1 MTDSA
6 TASWTEYGE
15 ARGGRP
21 HTVSGSV
28 QVLADL
34 HSPELG
40 DGREILA
47 YLPPSYRT
55 SDRRYPVLYMHDG
68 QNLFDASTSFSG
80 EWGVDETMQ
89 EASRAGI
96 EAIVVGIP
104 NAGERRTAEYSPFED
119 DRFGG
124 GEGDAYLDFIL
135 RTLKPR
141 IDADFRTLPG
151 REHTGLFGSS
161 LGGLISIYGFFRHPD
176 HFGFVGAMSPAFWF
190 AERAIFPFV
199 RGAPFNLG
207 RIYLDVGT
215 EEGAH
220 TVRDTR
226 RMRTLLHTRGYDS
239 GHQLLYVEDRGAD
252 HSERAWRRRLGRSLH
267 FLLRP
272 LAERRR
278 SRR

>member
-1 MTDSA
+1 MTISTPDR
-6 TASWTEYGE
+6 WTDYGE
-15 ARGGRP
+15 ARAGRP

-28 QVLADL
+28 RVFPDFPC
-34 HSPELG
+34 PELG
-40 DGREILA
+40 DTREILA
-47 YLPPSYRT
+47 YLPPSYDG

-68 QNLFDASTSFSG
+68 QNLFDAATSFSG

-96 EAIVVGIP
+96 EAIVIGIP
-104 NAGERRTAEYSPFED
+104 NAGERRTAEYSPFVDPEH
-119 DRFGG
+119 GG
-124 GEGDAYLDFIL
+124 GEGDAYLDFIV
-135 RTLKPR
+135 RALKPR

-161 LGGLISIYGFFRHPD
+161 LGGLISMYGFFRHPES
-176 HFGFVGAMSPAFWF
+176 FGFVGAMSPAFWF
-190 AERAIFPFV
+190 ADRAIFPFV
-199 RGAPFNLG
+199 RHAPFNLG

-215 EEGAH
+215 DEGVQ
-220 TVRDTR
+220 TVRDAR

-239 GHQLLYVEDRGAD
+239 GHQLFYVEDRGAD